1 MNIVYADDD
10 QLSLEIVHRALQARG
25 HQVITV
31 NSSRLQEML
40 RLFQQVLSDGPVP
53 QVVILDGHNLA
64 RDTEGQ
70 VVVDVAAGHLVH
82 WFQRQGLPDGI
93 RFVLYSSDDQLVAQA
108 AQNQH
113 LGFYAAVAKAG
124 SNGGLKALLKVLET
138 SLS

>member
-10 QLSLEIVHRALQARG
+10 QLSLEIVYRALQARG
-25 HQVITV
+25 HRVITV

-40 RLFQQVLSDGPVP
+40 CQFQQVLSDGPLP
-53 QVVILDGHNLA
+53 QIVILDGHNVA
-64 RDTEGQ
+64 RDAEGQ
-70 VVVDVAAGHLVH
+70 VVIDVDAGHLVH
-82 WFQRQGLPDGI
+82 WFQRQGVPAGI

-124 SNGGLKALLKVLET
+124 TNGGLKALLNVVEAD
-138 SLS
+138 